1 MKICKLALIHDL
13 CGIGHCSMTV
23 ALPIVS
29 VMGIQGCPV
38 PTSIFSNH
46 TGYPE
51 WYKEDFTGQMVPYLN
66 TWDKLQVALD
76 GIYCGYLGSGVQCK
90 TVLALV
96 KKHKD
101 ACFFLDPVMGDHGK
115 LYHAITA
122 EHITA
127 MKQLAAHAQ
136 CIIPNITEAC
146 VLTDTPYKT
155 DFSQKELSDIAEK
168 LHILGPAQVVITG
181 IRKNDFFINH
191 VSEAGADGPKIHLIS
206 TPSAGTP
213 RPGTGDIFASVL
225 VSCIL
230 KGQPLTQSVQKAAQ
244 FVSDCI
250 QISDACNLPV
260 QEGTCFELV
269 LPSLLEQPAL

>member
-1 MKICKLALIHDL
+1 MKISKLALIHDM

-29 VMGIQGCPV
+29 IMGIQGCPV

-51 WYKEDFTGQMVPYLN
+51 WYKEDLTGQMIPYLN

-76 GIYCGYLGSGVQCK
+76 GIYCGYLGSGLQCE

-96 KKHKD
+96 KQHPD
-101 ACFFLDPVMGDHGK
+101 ALFFLDPVMGDHGK
-115 LYHAITA
+115 LYSAITT
-122 EHITA
+122 EHISA
-127 MKQLAAHAQ
+127 MKVLTNHAR
-136 CIIPNITEAC
+136 CIVPNITEAC

-155 DFSQKELSDIAEK
+155 DFSQEALFHIAEK
-168 LHILGPAQVVITG
+168 LHALGPNLVVITG
-181 IRKNDFFINH
+181 IRDGDAFVNY
-191 VSEAGADGPKIHLIS
+191 VSEAGTDGQTIHLIS

-225 VSCIL
+225 VSGIL

-244 FVSDCI
+244 FVFDCI
-250 QISDACNLPV
+250 RVSDACSLPV

-269 LPSLLEQPAL
+269 LPSLLEQTPL